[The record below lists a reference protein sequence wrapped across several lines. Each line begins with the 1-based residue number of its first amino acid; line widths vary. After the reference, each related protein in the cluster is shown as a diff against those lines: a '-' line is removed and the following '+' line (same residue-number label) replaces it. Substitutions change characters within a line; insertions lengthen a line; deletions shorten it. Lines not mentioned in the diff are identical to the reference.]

1 MAEYRLSPAAEA
13 DLEAIW
19 LYSAQTW
26 GVEQADRYIDLLSSG
41 FADLAQLPQMAHAC
55 DHLRPG
61 YRRWRVERHVV
72 YFRLADYGIAVI
84 RVLHDRM
91 DATRHL

>member
-13 DLEAIW
+13 DLEGVW

-26 GVEQADRYIDLLSSG
+26 GVEQADRYIDVLSSA
-41 FADLAQLPQMAHAC
+41 FADLAQLPQMAPAC

-61 YRRWRVERHVV
+61 YRRWSVERHVV
-72 YFRLADYGIAVI
+72 YFRLEDYGIAVI
-84 RVLHDRM
+84 RVLHERM